1 MRILVLSFYFK
12 PDLCAGS
19 FRTTALVEQLKR
31 QPNVNI
37 DVVTTMPNRYASFSA
52 STNTDEMGDN
62 VRVSRIELP
71 THKSGILDQVRSF
84 QVFYQQA
91 QRLVKSEEYDVVFAT
106 SSRLFTAF
114 LGARVANSKNLPLYL
129 DIRDIFVD
137 TIKDVFSPKI
147 VMLLKPILSAI
158 EKYTFTSA
166 KHINLVSE
174 GFVEYFQDRY
184 PNVNYS
190 MFTNGIDGEF
200 LDLPIAKCGE
210 EAKEQTKRLV
220 YAGNIGDGQGLH
232 TILPEF
238 ANLARENYH
247 FSIIGDGGRK
257 QQLVDSVSG
266 VKNLEL
272 LPPINRQKLIQ
283 AYLDAD
289 ILFLHLNDYPAFEK
303 VLPSKIFEYAATGKP
318 ILAGVS
324 GYAANFIKSEISNAE
339 VFYPGNHDE
348 AIKALSKLKMGY
360 TDRDAFIRKYTR
372 TNIMKDMSSSIV
384 GVGRQLR

>member
-1 MRILVLSFYFK
+1 MRILVLSFYFT

-19 FRTTALVEQLKR
+19 FRTTALVEQLKK
-31 QPNVNI
+31 QSNVKV

-52 STNTDEMGDN
+52 SMKIDEMDGN
-62 VRVSRIELP
+62 VRVRRIELP
-71 THKSGILDQVRSF
+71 AHKSGIFDQVRSF
-84 QVFYQQA
+84 KVFYQQA
-91 QRLVKSEEYDVVFAT
+91 QRLVKNEEYDVVFAT

-114 LGARVANSKNLPLYL
+114 LGACVANSKKIPLYL

-147 VMLLKPILSAI
+147 VMVLKPVLSAI

-174 GFVEYFQDRY
+174 GFAEYFQDRY
-184 PNVNYS
+184 SNVNYS

-200 LDLPIAKCGE
+200 LDLPVARCDE
-210 EAKEQTKRLV
+210 ETQGQTKRLV

-232 TILPEF
+232 KILPEF
-238 ANLARENYH
+238 ANLAQENYH

-257 QQLVDSVSG
+257 QQLADSVSG

-272 LPPINRQKLIQ
+272 LPPINRRELIQ
-283 AYLDAD
+283 VYLNAD

-324 GYAANFIKSEISNAE
+324 GYAAKFIKSEVLNAE
-339 VFYPGNHDE
+339 VFYPGDHIE
-348 AIKALSKLKMGY
+348 AIKALSKLKMAY
-360 TDRDAFIRKYTR
+360 TDRGIFIRKYTR
-372 TNIMKDMSSSIV
+372 TNIMKDMSASIV
-384 GVGRQLR
+384 GVGNYDE